1 MQQELN
7 DKLPIIRVIKN
18 AYVDLFNKKKQYLI
32 MSYLVTIPL
41 FAVQYFFPVK
51 VAYEQF
57 SFANVWINMIVSLPL
72 LLLLGIFLLRLFML
86 GEKIQFKITP
96 SDLINIF
103 AKTFLYSIALSLVI
117 ILVILCVGFLFG
129 LMLVIINSVAGENAT
144 SGDVISG
151 LITSAIMIF
160 VLLTVFRTQP
170 TFVSIALNQ
179 KTIPMKSAYYYTRD
193 NNWNLILIGI
203 ACYAPIIVPTLL
215 ILLLNIGPLTSPT
228 PLTMLLSFLLAPLNM
243 MPYALHLSAGSQI
256 YKYLVPYDEEGHN
269 LKMDLPV

>member
-1 MQQELN
+1 MQEELN
-7 DKLPIIRVIKN
+7 DKLPVIKVIKN
-18 AYVDLFNKKKQYLI
+18 AYTSLFDKKKQFLI

-57 SFANVWINMIVSLPL
+57 SSTNVWINIIVSLPL

-86 GEKIQFKITP
+86 GAKNQFKLTP

-103 AKTFLYSIALSLVI
+103 GRTFFYSIALALVI
-117 ILVILCVGFLFG
+117 ILVILCVGLLFG

-144 SGDVISG
+144 SGGIISG
-151 LITSAIMIF
+151 LITSAIMMF

-193 NNWNLILIGI
+193 NNWNLIFIGI
-203 ACYAPIIVPTLL
+203 ACYVPIVVLTLL
-215 ILLLNIGPLTSPT
+215 ILLLNIGSLTSPT

-243 MPYALHLSAGSQI
+243 MPYALQLSAGSEI
-256 YKYLVPYDEEGHN
+256 YKYLVPYNEEGHN
-269 LKMDLPV
+269 LEIDLTV